1 VFAIAVSVTSIPV
14 ISHIFNT
21 LGIINTR
28 FASVVLGVAVLE
40 DLGLWVALALA
51 TALAAS
57 TTAAGI
63 VTGEITAHVG
73 STVAYLA
80 AGLLVL
86 PHLLRFA
93 SRARWNVLAQASPVG
108 WIFTVLFVYV
118 AVAGALDVTPVFAAF
133 LAGFG
138 IVGGVRGTERERFRE
153 PLDLVNKLSFAVF
166 IPVYTFLIGYKLDF
180 TERFSLPMLIA
191 FLIGSSVIQLVAV
204 GIASRSAG
212 FRGLDI
218 LNLALTSNARGGPGI
233 VLASVAFDAGIINA
247 PFFTTLVVT
256 AIITS
261 QVAGWWLGFVLRKG
275 WPLLSGSDLERKG
288 ELPEG
293 ALDGYEDQDPV
304 HAGAVVASAGD
315 HQGA

>member
-1 VFAIAVSVTSIPV
+1 
-14 ISHIFNT
+14 
-21 LGIINTR
+21 
-28 FASVVLGVAVLE
+28 
-40 DLGLWVALALA
+40 
-51 TALAAS
+51 
-57 TTAAGI
+57 
-63 VTGEITAHVG
+63 
-73 STVAYLA
+73 
-80 AGLLVL
+80 
-86 PHLLRFA
+86 
-93 SRARWNVLAQASPVG
+93 
-108 WIFTVLFVYV
+108 
-118 AVAGALDVTPVFAAF
+118 VFAAF

-138 IVGGVRGTERERFRE
+138 IVGGVKGTERERLRE